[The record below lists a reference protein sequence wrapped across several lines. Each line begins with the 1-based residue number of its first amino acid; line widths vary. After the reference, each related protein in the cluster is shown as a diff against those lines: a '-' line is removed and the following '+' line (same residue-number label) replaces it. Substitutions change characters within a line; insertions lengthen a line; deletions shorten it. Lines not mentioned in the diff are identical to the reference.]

1 MEKRVVFGKNI
12 IIWDLD
18 DTLYNR
24 TEEFS
29 DLSDKTMAE
38 ALVYD
43 LNVPMDLDE
52 AKEIVAESYR
62 LYRDGGE
69 IFYNDYGINSK
80 DLFFAYH
87 KRKPVEKII
96 PCPNLVERLK
106 QIPAEQYIFTA
117 NDRSAT
123 DRILKHLGLYEFF
136 KDHYYSVEDFGVY
149 TKNKSDKV
157 YRDLCQK
164 IGAQPK
170 ECVFVDDSYSNLEF
184 AKQAGMTTVRIYYKN
199 NSTKDKSFIDYAYKG
214 VESFIDCILRGDCLA
229 AD

>member
-1 MEKRVVFGKNI
+1 MVFGKNVV
-12 IIWDLD
+12 IWDLD

-43 LNVPMDLDE
+43 LKVPLDLDV

-96 PCPNLVERLK
+96 PCPNLVEKLE

-136 KDHYYSVEDFGVY
+136 KNRYYSVEDFGVY

-164 IGAQPK
+164 IGALPE
-170 ECVFVDDSYSNLEF
+170 ECVFVDDSYSNLEY
-184 AKQAGMTTVRIYYKN
+184 AKQAGMTTVRIYYNN
-199 NSTKDKSFIDYAYKG
+199 NSTKDKAFIDYAYKG
-214 VESFIDCILRGDCLA
+214 VENFIDCILRGDCLV
-229 AD
+229 ADK

>member
-1 MEKRVVFGKNI
+1 MEKNVVFGKNV

-43 LNVPMDLDE
+43 LNVPLELDK
-52 AKEIVAESYR
+52 AIEIVAESYST
-62 LYRDGGE
+62 YRDGGE
-69 IFYNDYGINSK
+69 IFYNNYNVNPK

-96 PCPNLVERLK
+96 PCQNLVERMEK
-106 QIPAEQYIFTA
+106 IPAEQYIFTA

-136 KDHYYSVEDFGVY
+136 KGRYYSVEDFGIY
-149 TKNKSDKV
+149 SKNKSDQV
-157 YRDLCQK
+157 YLDLCKK
-164 IGAQPK
+164 IGVSPK
-170 ECVFVDDSYSNLEF
+170 ECIFVDDSYSNLEF
-184 AKQAGMTTVRIYYKN
+184 AKQSGMMTVRIYCKN
-199 NSTKDKSFIDYAYKG
+199 NSAKDKPFIDYAYKG
-214 VESFIDCILRGDCLA
+214 VEVFIDCILNGECQT